1 MRTIAAPKV
10 FALFFLIFVSFS
22 IAAAQSGSQFTLP
35 AGTRLTLRTE
45 HAINSRFSSVNDT
58 FKGVV
63 AKPVEIGESIVL
75 PADTVFAGHVTGA
88 SPAGLAGRSGR
99 LEFSIDRLEFGS
111 GESRSIEGVLAEELG
126 ADSDGPKALL
136 GIAGGIGAGTLIG
149 GVAGKG
155 RGALIGA
162 GIGAGIGTGIA
173 IFRKGRDVGLDAEEE
188 FEIVLTKEVTLPARG
203 Y

>member
-10 FALFFLIFVSFS
+10 FALFSLIFVSFS
-22 IAAAQSGSQFTLP
+22 IAAAQSGSLYTLP
-35 AGTRLTLRTE
+35 AGTRLTLRTR

-63 AKPVEIGESIVL
+63 VKPVEIGESVVL
-75 PADTVFAGHVTGA
+75 PADTVFAGHVKEV
-88 SPAGLAGRSGR
+88 SPAGLAGRGGK
-99 LEFSIDRLEFGS
+99 LELSIDRLEFGS
-111 GESRSIEGVLAEELG
+111 GESRGIEAVLAEKLETGSSGGKTALG
-126 ADSDGPKALL
+126 L
-136 GIAGGIGAGTLIG
+136 IGGIGAGTLIG
-149 GVAGKG
+149 GAAGKG

-162 GIGAGIGTGIA
+162 GIGAGIGSGIA